1 MPHASIIPEVDEAEA
16 ALTRL
21 CKAIQRKVSNEEMR
35 KEYHT
40 LMNQATNA
48 LNNVRSF
55 AETSDFLSG
64 FGGSSAGNS
73 RVS

>member
-1 MPHASIIPEVDEAEA
+1 MPSILQEVDEAEA

-21 CKAIQRKVSNEEMR
+21 CKAIQRRVTDDDMR

-48 LNNVRSF
+48 LNKVRSF
-55 AETSDFLSG
+55 AETSDFLKD
-64 FGGSSAGNS
+64 FGS
-73 RVS
+73 RSVGDR